1 MRPNRPKGPRSG
13 WGLSAKRCFWPDTP
27 VAVGGKVRPWGR
39 RRWATARRDGPREP
53 CRRGPRCGRGLGR
66 AVGGRSRDPHR
77 GAADHRRRH
86 RPAQDLPVV
95 VVDSGPRSRYPAI
108 DNDQSSGARLDA
120 GRDVPGDVS
129 VVGFDMPE
137 SANFVPP
144 LTTTTQ
150 PPTQTP
156 PPRGNR
162 HGAAGDHRLVRCPS
176 PCRRGR

>member
-1 MRPNRPKGPRSG
+1 MGFVDDGQQLGEMVTEN
-13 WGLSAKRCFWPDTP
+13 LVEEAL
-27 VAVGGKVRPWGR
+27 VAVV
-39 RRWATARRDGPREP
+39 ALAEQSVD
-53 CRRGPRCGRGLGR
+53 
-66 AVGGRSRDPHR
+66 
-77 GAADHRRRH
+77 GAAILIEVQRMTAADIVL
-86 RPAQDLPVV
+86 PQDLPAV

-162 HGAAGDHRLVRCPS
+162 LRGAGDHRLIRCPS
-176 PCRRGR
+176 PRRRGR

>member
-1 MRPNRPKGPRSG
+1 MGFVDDGQQLGEMVLEN
-13 WGLSAKRCFWPDTP
+13 LVEEAL
-27 VAVGGKVRPWGR
+27 VAVV
-39 RRWATARRDGPREP
+39 ALAEQSVD
-53 CRRGPRCGRGLGR
+53 
-66 AVGGRSRDPHR
+66 
-77 GAADHRRRH
+77 GAAILIEVQRMTAADIVL
-86 RPAQDLPVV
+86 PQDLPAV

-108 DNDQSSGARLDA
+108 DNNQSSGARLDA
-120 GRDVPGDVS
+120 GRDLPGDVS
-129 VVGFDMPE
+129 VMGFDEMPE

>member
-1 MRPNRPKGPRSG
+1 MGFVDDGQQLGEMVLEN
-13 WGLSAKRCFWPDTP
+13 LVEEDL
-27 VAVGGKVRPWGR
+27 VAVEALAEQSV
-39 RRWATARRDGPREP
+39 D
-53 CRRGPRCGRGLGR
+53 
-66 AVGGRSRDPHR
+66 
-77 GAADHRRRH
+77 GAAILIEVQRITAADIVL
-86 RPAQDLPVV
+86 PQDLPAV

-156 PPRGNR
+156 PQRDNR

>member
-1 MRPNRPKGPRSG
+1 MVPAN
-13 WGLSAKRCFWPDTP
+13 LVEEAL
-27 VAVGGKVRPWGR
+27 VAVV
-39 RRWATARRDGPREP
+39 ALAEQSVD
-53 CRRGPRCGRGLGR
+53 
-66 AVGGRSRDPHR
+66 
-77 GAADHRRRH
+77 GAAILIGVQRMTAADIVL
-86 RPAQDLPVV
+86 PQDLPVV
-95 VVDSGPRSRYPAI
+95 VVESGPRSRYSAI
-108 DNDQSSGARLDA
+108 DNDQASGARLDA

-176 PCRRGR
+176 PRRRGR